1 MLSEFKY
8 KNLLAVLAIIAVFA
22 SSLIFSAA
30 LYFKNHKTKITVEER
45 VVHIEQGSGLAE
57 IAGKLLEDGLIR
69 SGVMFKLYAFIFG
82 KAHLLKPGTYDLN
95 TGMGMGEIILILVQG
110 PSREVSI
117 TIPEGSNKWDI
128 DSLLS
133 EGEVLA
139 PRELIAFLDKEK
151 DDLEGYLFP
160 DTYRFYRNSSPMEVV
175 QKMRQNFDEK
185 ANPILMRDEKNLY
198 SNLILASLLEKEVP
212 DFEDRKIVAGLL
224 LKRLKIGMGLQ
235 VDATIC
241 YTKLKQAEELKK
253 EIPQSCHPFGAID
266 FKIDSPYNT
275 YLHRGLPPTPIAN
288 PGLEAIRAALDPQDS
303 PFWYYLSDP
312 KTKKTIF
319 SKTLDE
325 HRENRVKY
333 L

>member
-1 MLSEFKY
+1 M
-8 KNLLAVLAIIAVFA
+8 V
-22 SSLIFSAA
+22 
-30 LYFKNHKTKITVEER
+30 R
-45 VVHIEQGSGLAE
+45 IEQGSGLGD
-57 IAGKLLEDGLIR
+57 IAGKLLAEGLIK
-69 SGVMFKLYAFIFG
+69 SEVMFKLYAFIFG
-82 KAHLLKPGTYDLN
+82 KAHLLKPGVYDLN
-95 TGMGMGEIILILVQG
+95 TGMGMGEIIFILVRG

-117 TIPEGSNKWDI
+117 TIPEGSNKWEI
-128 DSLLS
+128 DSLLA

-139 PRELIAFLDKEK
+139 HGELLAFLGKETG
-151 DDLEGYLFP
+151 DMEGYLFP
-160 DTYRFYRNSSPMEVV
+160 DTYRFYRNSSPNEVV

-185 ANPILMRDEKNLY
+185 AKPLLVRDEKNFY

-212 DFEDRKIVAGLL
+212 EYEDRRIVAGVL
-224 LKRLKIGMGLQ
+224 LKRLKVGMGLQ

-241 YTKLKQAEELKK
+241 YTKLKQAEELEK
-253 EIPQSCHPFGAID
+253 EAPQSCYPFGAID

-288 PGLEAIRAALDPQDS
+288 PGLEAIRAVLDPQGS